1 MVDSSFKALAKRKIE
16 DNENDER
23 YSELLSSSSD
33 SSVSGDSESEASG
46 DESTQKDKKFNLF
59 GGSAPNYD
67 DDNVSVATASSASKS
82 IVSSRSARSEG
93 SAGSAGSAD
102 SAMSSMTSSSNSS
115 KRRRTTSDFMRNVDP
130 NRSTQHVKIGG
141 KYEEL
146 TNEEINTMKLDVLY
160 RIGVLNQAGYTSP
173 KEYSLEDSYTALE
186 MEVNRLQTLETMS
199 YGLQIMRWGL
209 VNGVSL
215 IEACNE
221 NFRLTPLKLK
231 GWSTSIHR
239 KSQTLD
245 PILMELYQQWAYR
258 FNVGPMTKLTC
269 ALLFSAVNV
278 HMSNVI
284 RDGAEGKETGSN
296 GNDVFSNLMGAF
308 GSMMGGG
315 RKSNDSSTPT
325 TEFRATPAPG
335 SEQNDQKQ
343 QPQPTMRGPSNQFT

>member
-1 MVDSSFKALAKRKIE
+1 
-16 DNENDER
+16 
-23 YSELLSSSSD
+23 
-33 SSVSGDSESEASG
+33 
-46 DESTQKDKKFNLF
+46 
-59 GGSAPNYD
+59 
-67 DDNVSVATASSASKS
+67 
-82 IVSSRSARSEG
+82 
-93 SAGSAGSAD
+93 
-102 SAMSSMTSSSNSS
+102 
-115 KRRRTTSDFMRNVDP
+115 
-130 NRSTQHVKIGG
+130 
-141 KYEEL
+141 
-146 TNEEINTMKLDVLY
+146 MKLDVLY
-160 RIGVLNQAGYTSP
+160 RIGVLNQAGYMSP
-173 KEYSLEDSYTALE
+173 KEFSLEDSYTSLE

-284 RDGAEGKETGSN
+284 RDGAEGKNYTSSG
-296 GNDVFSNLMGAF
+296 GGDVFSNLMGAF
-308 GSMMGGG
+308 GNMMGGG
-315 RKSNDSSTPT
+315 SKNQNQNQQS
-325 TEFRATPAPG
+325 EFRATPAPG
-335 SEQNDQKQ
+335 KEQENGKVDV
-343 QPQPTMRGPSNQFT
+343 PQPTMRGPSNQFT

>member
-1 MVDSSFKALAKRKIE
+1 MDPGFKALAKRKIDDE
-16 DNENDER
+16 KDEN
-23 YSELLSSSSD
+23 YSILESSSS
-33 SSVSGDSESEASG
+33 
-46 DESTQKDKKFNLF
+46 
-59 GGSAPNYD
+59 
-67 DDNVSVATASSASKS
+67 ASSASS
-82 IVSSRSARSEG
+82 APSDQSAASPENAGFDLFGGGNTPANDDSDGGDDGASSDSHVSQATT
-93 SAGSAGSAD
+93 A
-102 SAMSSMTSSSNSS
+102 SSNNSVVSSNSS

-130 NRSTQHVKIGG
+130 TRSTQHVKIGG

-173 KEYSLEDSYTALE
+173 KEFSLEDSYTALE

-215 IEACNE
+215 VEACNE

-284 RDGAEGKETGSN
+284 RDGSEAGEAKE
-296 GNDVFSNLMGAF
+296 NDVFSNLMGAF
-308 GSMMGGG
+308 GGMMG
-315 RKSNDSSTPT
+315 KSNNNQNQSTT
-325 TEFRATPAPG
+325 TGFRATPAPG
-335 SEQNDQKQ
+335 NDSVKKDVGA
-343 QPQPTMRGPSNQFT
+343 QPTMRGPSSQFT